1 MAAGLTRYELR
12 VGTLLSR
19 AALAAFHVPVT
30 PTAIPRNTVYRFRIP
45 ADRDPSEV
53 LHRLTEFDV
62 QVLEIRRCSV
72 LSRRDRGQGEARR
85 TAPPVETTTPTE
97 TWEITEPPGAAA
109 GVVIPFPVRAAHVDP
124 AAGSRSPGAP
134 GLDPDG
140 DDPAG

>member
-1 MAAGLTRYELR
+1 MMAGLTRYELR

-62 QVLEIRRCSV
+62 QVLEIRRCSD
-72 LSRRDRGQGEARR
+72 LSRRDRGAVQAS
-85 TAPPVETTTPTE
+85 
-97 TWEITEPPGAAA
+97 PGAPSRETDEPGATAA
-109 GVVIPFPVRAAHVDP
+109 GVVIPFPVQTTPFRPASDP
-124 AAGSRSPGAP
+124 TPGSWSPAEP
-134 GLDPDG
+134 GFDPDG
-140 DDPAG
+140 DGSAG